1 MSAQLQ
7 QSSSNVDLY
16 VIPGAKKKRVRYKTP
31 TYKKIYSAYIY
42 DQDKYSAIFKRVQQL
57 ALKYSPEIFKK
68 ARAYKVL
75 DLCYIRD
82 EFGKLQPLGDE
93 KHIFRYKTLHKVYE
107 EIAQIALKGQLKLP
121 LGDFRLFTDN
131 LIIYFENQYGIY
143 EMSYQAEIEGTQ
155 KLPVGERLRIHIR
168 LLRLLR
174 QGYKVKKA
182 VKIAKR

>member
-7 QSSSNVDLY
+7 QSFFDVDLY

-31 TYKKIYSAYIY
+31 TYKKA
-42 DQDKYSAIFKRVQQL
+42 DKINQNILSYQCNQ
-57 ALKYSPEIFKK
+57 
-68 ARAYKVL
+68 
-75 DLCYIRD
+75 
-82 EFGKLQPLGDE
+82 

-121 LGDFRLFTDN
+121 LGDFRLFKDN

-143 EMSYQAEIEGTQ
+143 EMPYQAEIEGTQ
-155 KLPVGERLRIHIR
+155 KLPVGERLKVHIQ

-182 VKIAKR
+182 VKIAKKTA